1 MLGTN
6 NFLFMSELR
15 GPGPGGERVKWAHF
29 KSQFHFPNISYFF
42 FKVRLRSKLRGRLTL
57 VVPGLLKI

>member
-15 GPGPGGERVKWAHF
+15 EPGPGGERVKWAHF

-42 FKVRLRSKLRGRLTL
+42 
-57 VVPGLLKI
+57 LKWD